1 MRTVLP
7 QIVELYEIIADTIH
21 TLTTSREPVLWR
33 GAEWTPAAV
42 ERGELRGSVDGKAAT
57 VTLTACMDTLL
68 TRYLASLPILPT
80 RVNIY
85 EHEPE
90 SGDTVQV
97 FGGVVLEVIPGADA
111 TQVSVNEAA
120 WEAFRAE
127 AESWLGTPYRH
138 LQRCKGRGA
147 DCTLFVGQ
155 ALLDAGLLT
164 RLEYDYYARDWH
176 EHTRDEYVLEASH
189 RHMRD
194 YLRPGLE
201 MASLPVGTP
210 LLRGDW
216 LAFSTTERR
225 VTNHC
230 GLVWPCADGGF
241 QMLHAINDRGVSF
254 TPLGNWWLRRM
265 TRHFRIVIAEAEV
278 AAWA

>member
-1 MRTVLP
+1 M
-7 QIVELYEIIADTIH
+7 
-21 TLTTSREPVLWR
+21 
-33 GAEWTPAAV
+33 
-42 ERGELRGSVDGKAAT
+42 
-57 VTLTACMDTLL
+57 
-68 TRYLASLPILPT
+68 
-80 RVNIY
+80 
-85 EHEPE
+85 
-90 SGDTVQV
+90 
-97 FGGVVLEVIPGADA
+97 
-111 TQVSVNEAA
+111 
-120 WEAFRAE
+120 
-127 AESWLGTPYRH
+127 
-138 LQRCKGRGA
+138 
-147 DCTLFVGQ
+147 
-155 ALLDAGLLT
+155 
-164 RLEYDYYARDWH
+164 
-176 EHTRDEYVLEASH
+176 LEASH

-265 TRHFRIVIAEAEV
+265 TRHFRIVIAETEV

>member
-1 MRTVLP
+1 MH
-7 QIVELYEIIADTIH
+7 YFD
-21 TLTTSREPVLWR
+21 
-33 GAEWTPAAV
+33 
-42 ERGELRGSVDGKAAT
+42 
-57 VTLTACMDTLL
+57 
-68 TRYLASLPILPT
+68 
-80 RVNIY
+80 
-85 EHEPE
+85 
-90 SGDTVQV
+90 
-97 FGGVVLEVIPGADA
+97 
-111 TQVSVNEAA
+111 NEAA

-164 RLEYDYYARDWH
+164 RLEYDYYPRDWH

-194 YLRPGLE
+194 Y
-201 MASLPVGTP
+201 
-210 LLRGDW
+210 
-216 LAFSTTERR
+216 
-225 VTNHC
+225 HC

-265 TRHFRIVIAEAEV
+265 TRHFRIVIAETEV

>member
-1 MRTVLP
+1 MRTLLP

-57 VTLTACMDTLL
+57 VTLTACLGTLL

-111 TQVSVNEAA
+111 TQVSVNCLSSSCILDAMLPRMIYSGQCQFVLFDSGCGLAA
-120 WEAFRAE
+120 QAWGVTASVSGDGYLRASPPFAVNHRSTPASWVALSSTKVWASGSTQMVVMAFTCRRVLTVSRPRPTKTAE
-127 AESWLGTPYRH
+127 AREP
-138 LQRCKGRGA
+138 
-147 DCTLFVGQ
+147 
-155 ALLDAGLLT
+155 
-164 RLEYDYYARDWH
+164 
-176 EHTRDEYVLEASH
+176 
-189 RHMRD
+189 
-194 YLRPGLE
+194 P
-201 MASLPVGTP
+201 LPVKVTALAPEGTLAGMRNEPSSVP
-210 LLRGDW
+210 LPS
-216 LAFSTTERR
+216 A
-225 VTNHC
+225 V
-230 GLVWPCADGGF
+230 P
-241 QMLHAINDRGVSF
+241 
-254 TPLGNWWLRRM
+254 
-265 TRHFRIVIAEAEV
+265 
-278 AAWA
+278 

>member
-1 MRTVLP
+1 MRTLLP

-33 GAEWTPAAV
+33 GAEWTPAAI

-111 TQVSVNEAA
+111 TQVSVNCL
-120 WEAFRAE
+120 
-127 AESWLGTPYRH
+127 SSS
-138 LQRCKGRGA
+138 CI
-147 DCTLFVGQ
+147 
-155 ALLDAGLLT
+155 LDAMLPHMIYSGQCQF
-164 RLEYDYYARDWH
+164 
-176 EHTRDEYVLEASH
+176 VLFDS
-189 RHMRD
+189 
-194 YLRPGLE
+194 G
-201 MASLPVGTP
+201 
-210 LLRGDW
+210 
-216 LAFSTTERR
+216 
-225 VTNHC
+225 C
-230 GLVWPCADGGF
+230 GL
-241 QMLHAINDRGVSF
+241 
-254 TPLGNWWLRRM
+254 
-265 TRHFRIVIAEAEV
+265 
-278 AAWA
+278 AAQS

>member
-33 GAEWTPAAV
+33 GAEWTPAAI

-111 TQVSVNEAA
+111 TQVSVNCL
-120 WEAFRAE
+120 
-127 AESWLGTPYRH
+127 S
-138 LQRCKGRGA
+138 
-147 DCTLFVGQ
+147 
-155 ALLDAGLLT
+155 
-164 RLEYDYYARDWH
+164 
-176 EHTRDEYVLEASH
+176 S
-189 RHMRD
+189 
-194 YLRPGLE
+194 
-201 MASLPVGTP
+201 S
-210 LLRGDW
+210 
-216 LAFSTTERR
+216 
-225 VTNHC
+225 
-230 GLVWPCADGGF
+230 
-241 QMLHAINDRGVSF
+241 
-254 TPLGNWWLRRM
+254 
-265 TRHFRIVIAEAEV
+265 
-278 AAWA
+278 